1 MKRATLTDYLLAF
14 IRDSKSVGI
23 VLFAC
28 TILSIL
34 LANLPIG
41 ESYIQLFNIESD
53 VLHNLHLP
61 HSPLHF
67 INDALMAVFFFLAGM
82 EIKREL
88 TGGELSSFKKA
99 MLPTAAAIGGMLVPA
114 LFFMLITYGSP
125 YQKGWGIPMATDI
138 AFSLGVASM
147 LGKRFPTSLKIFLT
161 ALAIIDDLGAI
172 LVIAFFYGG
181 QINLYFL
188 LGAALVVIVL
198 FALNKSR
205 LRFGFWNWLLG
216 IMLWYL
222 VYNSGIHATIAGVA
236 FAMLVPSKELPRLE
250 HAFHKYV
257 NFLILPL
264 FALANTAIQL
274 PSEIGSALASTLSIG
289 IIAGLFLG
297 KPIGICLAI
306 YIMVKTKLTE
316 LPYKTSWKQLW
327 GMGLLAGIGFTMS
340 IFIASLAFSD
350 AVSQDT
356 AKVAIL
362 LAVLLSVVT
371 VFIWFSKPSKINKS
385 LS

>member
-1 MKRATLTDYLLAF
+1 LKRATLTDYLLAF